1 MPIPKQGKGQRCGAI
16 CAYSEAVGKIM
27 SKSAIRSVIGG
38 AAMSAAV
45 TAFALLTGG
54 DGLIADGLDR
64 GLAGG

>member
-1 MPIPKQGKGQRCGAI
+1 
-16 CAYSEAVGKIM
+16 M